1 MNDLRGSRAPGEM
14 RFGAGG
20 KIVAALVVI
29 AAIGAAATYG
39 YETGQFRVSPKPAV
53 SDSDLPTTGR

>member
-1 MNDLRGSRAPGEM
+1 M